1 MDEILVR
8 IGISLVC
15 IMAAL
20 IIVAASVKIYGEIT
34 GSTNCAY
41 CQNTIS
47 EHADT
52 VICTDGRR
60 YHAECYMRYIEE
72 GENGKASS
80 ETP

>member
-1 MDEILVR
+1 MSGNTIMI
-8 IGISLVC
+8 IGIILIFLAGSVGSA
-15 IMAAL
+15 IAL
-20 IIVAASVKIYGEIT
+20 KEES
-34 GSTNCAY
+34 STCAY

-60 YHAECYMRYIEE
+60 YHAECYLRYIEE
-72 GENGKASS
+72 GENGKANS